1 MAKKATARQR
11 NIPPEHKTKSVQI
24 TPLKIQLDPGNPRL
38 PPSRKPRSQAQLL
51 ELLVQR
57 FKLDELG
64 KSIAATGYI
73 PNDPLIG
80 YLRNQDV
87 CVREGNRRVAALQ
100 LLLKPEL
107 APDGYKE
114 IWQALR
120 RKTSAAV
127 KNTLSPVEI
136 RIYADVGYPEVDS
149 YIGFRHV
156 NGILQWPAEEKA
168 KFIAHLVERQ
178 RWSYEQIADRI
189 GSYAKH
195 VERHYIAYRM
205 VRQAEAS
212 ELAGYQYIK
221 FGVLMRALQ
230 TKGVSEFLG
239 ITYPNDP
246 RKSRTPIPRRKTTP
260 FAQFISWA
268 FGTEQTASVLGDSRN
283 LSKFGKILSSPEAI
297 RYLRTA
303 STQKLERAWQKS
315 GGEHESLVDSL
326 WAAADRLEEAVPTAP
341 DYKED
346 VDVKS
351 AVEKCVRLI
360 GLVLRDFED
369 IRKKHARLFCN
380 DRAATKRHRR

>member
-1 MAKKATARQR
+1 MAKKATAHQK
-11 NIPPEHKTKSVQI
+11 KTPRERRPTSVQI
-24 TPLKIQLDPGNPRL
+24 SPLKIELDPDNPRL
-38 PPSRKPRSQAQLL
+38 PPSRKPRNQAQLL
-51 ELLVQR
+51 ELLVKR

-64 KSIAATGYI
+64 KSIATTGYI

-80 YLRNQDV
+80 YRRNKDV
-87 CVREGNRRVAALQ
+87 FVREGNRRVAALQ

-127 KNTLSPVEI
+127 KNALSSVEI
-136 RIYADVGYPEVDS
+136 RIYADVGYPEIDS

-168 KFIAHLVERQ
+168 KFIAHLVEGQ

-205 VRQAEAS
+205 VRQAQAS

-260 FAQFISWA
+260 FAQFVSWA

-369 IRKKHARLFCN
+369 IRKKHAGLFCN